1 MSTGEAPR
9 EMPPARPVAPI
20 ENIMWSTAMD
30 VHDKSPP
37 ATAVVPSTIAE
48 AEDAEVGESRFQA
61 PGDTSATAPVAP
73 IDTSTTLPIV
83 LHDEAGHKKAAEK
96 KGKPRASREELNV
109 AEKHDKE
116 EEKAAILHSTG
127 VGASSNIVQPALA
140 QEAAAV
146 EANDKVS
153 ARKAAAAA
161 KRNKDESRKKAQIA
175 PNADVEPSAA
185 AKKKRRTERA
195 DAQKARKH
203 RSDSAISDPVEHA
216 AKMAA
221 LTSAA
226 ETYDSERA
234 ALDVQIPKSARRR
247 RRQAP
252 SLTKEEKADAHRHF
266 HNLHPMTNKIVG
278 AKWRAVDCEIH
289 ERKLSNVRSTIDT
302 SAPRTYSHLENKK
315 KAMQLAM
322 ERQAQIDR
330 DNDILLE
337 KMASIMKTEKKQYA
351 QMPSPMRFAHSL
363 HSYKRARDAA
373 QIDKDNQAMLHRLKA
388 RESFYPHGEYLASRR
403 QNLHYL
409 SNIAE
414 YPARFRQE
422 ETEYETL
429 TKTHTRCHDPTL
441 GSERQEQLVKDWTTP
456 SLTGY
461 HAPTFR
467 GAVVYGGAHGRH
479 HQNGTPKILVA
490 DTDERF
496 TKEGGRKTPPPLPGI
511 ASTAKQTERESSS
524 VPVPPATVAA

>member
-1 MSTGEAPR
+1 
-9 EMPPARPVAPI
+9 
-20 ENIMWSTAMD
+20 MD
-30 VHDKSPP
+30 VHDSSPP
-37 ATAVVPSTIAE
+37 ATAIVPSTIAE
-48 AEDAEVGESRFQA
+48 AEDADDGLQV
-61 PGDTSATAPVAP
+61 PGGASATAAPSAAVAP

-96 KGKPRASREELNV
+96 KGKRRASREELSL
-109 AEKHDKE
+109 AKKHDEE

-127 VGASSNIVQPALA
+127 EGAISNIVQPTLA
-140 QEAAAV
+140 KGAAAV
-146 EANDKVS
+146 AAKDKLS
-153 ARKAAAAA
+153 ALKAAAAA
-161 KRNKDESRKKAQIA
+161 KRNKDEGRRKAQIA
-175 PNADVEPSAA
+175 QNADVDTFGA
-185 AKKKRRTERA
+185 AKKKRSAERA
-195 DAQKARKH
+195 EARKH
-203 RSDSAISDPVEHA
+203 RSDSATSDPVEHA

-221 LTSAA
+221 LTLAA

-234 ALDVQIPKSARRR
+234 ALDVKIPESARRR
-247 RRQAP
+247 PRRAP
-252 SLTKEEKADAHRHF
+252 TLTKDEKADAHRHF

-278 AKWRAVDCEIH
+278 AKWHAADCEIH

-302 SAPRTYSHLENKK
+302 SAPRTYSHLDNKK
-315 KAMQLAM
+315 KALQIAK

-337 KMASIMKTEKKQYA
+337 KMASIMQAEKKQYA
-351 QMPSPMRFAHSL
+351 QAPSPMRFAHSL

-414 YPARFRQE
+414 YPDRFRQE
-422 ETEYETL
+422 EADYETL
-429 TKTHTRCHDPTL
+429 TKTHTRCHNPTL
-441 GSERQEQLVKDWTTP
+441 GSERQEQLAKDWTTP

-461 HAPTFR
+461 HAPTFK
-467 GAVVYGGAHGRH
+467 GALVHGGAHGRH
-479 HQNGTPKILVA
+479 QQSVTAKIPVA
-490 DTDERF
+490 DTDQRF

-511 ASTAKQTERESSS
+511 ASKAKDTERESSP
-524 VPVPPATVAA
+524 VPVHPATIVV